1 MTSQHASESLC
12 NGQKQILTF
21 IRSDW
26 NDARGAANQVIQSL
40 PSVDL
45 IQAIRQTRRMVDC
58 TFAKLQNAES
68 LVAHLETQLKLL
80 GDRWDASSTEYQDV
94 KRELGQRKYRRVLD
108 ELEHLIVQRLFE
120 LTKLNVSGTGE
131 IDLFT
136 RSQYIDMCSYR
147 LQDAETDCQSPA
159 TTI

>member
-1 MTSQHASESLC
+1 
-12 NGQKQILTF
+12 
-21 IRSDW
+21 
-26 NDARGAANQVIQSL
+26 
-40 PSVDL
+40 
-45 IQAIRQTRRMVDC
+45 MVDC

-80 GDRWDASSTEYQDV
+80 GDRWDASATEYQDV

-108 ELEHLIVQRLFE
+108 ELERLVVQRLFE

-136 RSQYIDMCSYR
+136 CSQYIDMCSFR